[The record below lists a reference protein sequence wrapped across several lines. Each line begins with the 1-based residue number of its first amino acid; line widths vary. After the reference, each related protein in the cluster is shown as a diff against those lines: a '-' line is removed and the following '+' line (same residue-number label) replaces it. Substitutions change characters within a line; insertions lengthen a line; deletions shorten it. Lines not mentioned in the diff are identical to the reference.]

1 MVLVQGKKVSSW
13 EKEINNC
20 NSFSDIRQWA
30 AHILH
35 KGSRKKAF
43 SIGPATKRGGGT
55 KKKDF
60 FFKSCFYYTKKIVP
74 MTTKLEG
81 VGG

>member
-1 MVLVQGKKVSSW
+1 MSSW

-43 SIGPATKRGGGT
+43 SIGPATKRGGGVLR
-55 KKKDF
+55 
-60 FFKSCFYYTKKIVP
+60 KKIFFLNPVF
-74 MTTKLEG
+74 TIQKK
-81 VGG
+81 